1 MTRLRFVALLT
12 ILGFLLGG
20 AGSVAAQGGVEPQ
33 HTSAVWHGTY
43 FNNPGLT
50 PPAAFER
57 DDIVLDFSW
66 GGGSPEPGTINNDF
80 FSVRWTRYLDVSPG
94 TYRFTTKSDDGI
106 RVYVDDQ
113 LIIDRW
119 TQHPVQ
125 TDTADVYLGS
135 GHHLVVVEYFEW
147 QGDAIVSVTWSAVQT
162 APAGFLGEY
171 YPNRDLSGAPITT
184 RDDPQIN
191 FDWGTSSPF
200 PAAFGTDNFSVRWTR
215 VVKFDPGTY
224 RFYATVDDGV
234 RLWVNGHLL
243 IDQWRDQPATTYSGD
258 IYLSGPA
265 EVKMEYFEHMGVAVA
280 KLRWER
286 SPGTPPGQAT
296 VYVVQ
301 RGDTL
306 SSIARRFGTTVQ
318 AIMAANNLQS
328 TTIYVGQRL
337 IIPVGQTPPPPG
349 QTTVYT
355 VQRGDTLSA
364 IARRF
369 GTTVQAIMTLNNLR
383 STTIYVGQR
392 LIVPV
397 GTPPPV
403 AREVIVDDS
412 DEGFVR
418 GGSATGWGSAEV
430 GYGGH
435 MFWTRNNQTQQA
447 NYNWARWFPQLAAGR
462 YEVFV
467 FIPSRNAGTHRAT
480 YWVSHADGFTSRVVD
495 QSISSDAWILLGTYR
510 FSGTNRDYVSL
521 TDVTGE
527 PYLSTRIGF
536 DAVKWVSR

>member
-1 MTRLRFVALLT
+1 MIRLRMIVLAA
-12 ILGFLLGG
+12 ILGLLIAGVGG
-20 AGSVAAQGGVEPQ
+20 VAAQGDVGIQ
-33 HTSAVWHGTY
+33 HTSPAWRGTY
-43 FNNPGLT
+43 FNNVELAA
-50 PPAAFER
+50 PAAFER
-57 DDIVLDFSW
+57 DDTTLDFSW
-66 GGGSPEPGTINNDF
+66 GGGSPQPGTINNDF
-80 FSVRWTRYLDVSPG
+80 FSVRWTRYLDVTPG
-94 TYRFTTKSDDGI
+94 TYRFTAKSDDGI

-119 TQHPVQ
+119 IQRPVQ
-125 TDTADVYLGS
+125 TDTADVYLGP

-147 QGDAIVSVTWSAVQT
+147 QGDALVSVNWAPVQT
-162 APAGFLGEY
+162 APAGFRGEY

-184 RDDPQIN
+184 RDDAQIN
-191 FDWGTSSPF
+191 FDWGFSSPF

-215 VVKFDPGTY
+215 VVRFEPGTY

-243 IDQWRDQPATTYSGD
+243 IDRWHEQAATTHTGD

-265 EVKMEYFEHMGVAVA
+265 EVKMEYFEHMGAAVA
-280 KLRWER
+280 KLRWEK
-286 SPGTPPGQAT
+286 SPGTPPGQT
-296 VYVVQ
+296 TTYVVQ

-306 SSIARRFGTTVQ
+306 SAIARRFGTTVQ

-337 IIPVGQTPPPPG
+337 IIPVGSTPPPG
-349 QTTVYT
+349 QTTTYV

-369 GTTVQAIMTLNNLR
+369 GTTVQAIMSANRLT

-392 LIVPV
+392 LVIPV
-397 GTPPPV
+397 GSPPPV
-403 AREVIVDDS
+403 AREVIVDDG
-412 DEGFVR
+412 DERFVQ
-418 GGSATGWGSAEV
+418 GGSSTGWQTAAV
-430 GYGGH
+430 GHGGR
-435 MFWTRNNQTQQA
+435 MVWTRNNQTRQP
-447 NYNWARWFPQLAAGR
+447 NYNWARWYPQLTSGR

-467 FIPSRNAGTHRAT
+467 FIPSRNAGTHHAT

-495 QSISSDAWILLGTYR
+495 QSIHSDAWVSLGTYR
-510 FSGTNRDYVSL
+510 FSGTNSDYVSL

-536 DAVKWVSR
+536 DAVKWVAR